1 MKQLSQLE
9 SLVRRIAEAKDE
21 QGNTIYTTYAAWK
34 RAAAKCGAWIDGDE
48 DIAQAMKGEKPYKK
62 GKTMSIGEWDGSEG
76 FIEKGCLK
84 EDSLT
89 EELKDSKGQVIK
101 KGDTLIWYDVNGKHV
116 STVEADPKYNGGL
129 RVGGRS
135 VKNVID
141 DADKVTVVKE
151 DTELEESA
159 DYAKQLVRG
168 EKAGPGILN
177 KLDRWLTN
185 MMIEKDK
192 NRFIPAEHALK
203 QLRKAG
209 FSEAQITMIR
219 DAATSAAN
227 TAVETMHR
235 KHGAEAVP
243 RKYIA
248 ALPTSFGV
256 FDLYLNVSPDIHEE
270 FAALMRKLFDAKI
283 DKIKDK
289 LNIVKEDK
297 DLQSLGKGLKKGKE
311 EPAAEEPAADA
322 AEEPEVEEPE
332 TTKPFDKEAA
342 EKPEIKVGDVVK
354 PLKGPHK
361 DEPHLVIGISSDG
374 QLEIKPKD
382 IDDTANKYSKKKARI
397 KPENVV
403 LGEGLKYE
411 DPKSVGR
418 KVFNKV
424 MGIPSGKYK
433 YKVGDTVK
441 YEMTPGQK
449 NGSGT
454 AVIKKLADGHHYIL
468 DNGAIVNQNE
478 IKSVVSEAV
487 AAPFKKFKKGQV
499 VTVKKTGE
507 KVEVLSQSDIGL
519 VQTVKVG
526 DGVPAFPKGK
536 GSAVQAKGHKE
547 YSELSEGL
555 IAQVT
560 EASKPNMKK
569 VEDQLKAHAQS
580 KIDYEKKYGP
590 MSAGDLVSHENVRK
604 RLLKDL
610 SRERSKANVSE
621 EIKGW
626 KHAQSDL
633 MKARSKASDAAK
645 GVKLVALKKDGNE
658 SKMNDATKAFKDR
671 AEAIKHH
678 NNMVKFNPTKN
689 ICHNLYC
696 DGKVEKLE
704 GEQK

>member
-311 EPAAEEPAADA
+311 ESAAEEPAADA

-403 LGEGLKYE
+403 LGE
-411 DPKSVGR
+411 
-418 KVFNKV
+418 
-424 MGIPSGKYK
+424 
-433 YKVGDTVK
+433 
-441 YEMTPGQK
+441 
-449 NGSGT
+449 
-454 AVIKKLADGHHYIL
+454 
-468 DNGAIVNQNE
+468 AI
-478 IKSVVSEAV
+478 

-547 YSELSEGL
+547 YMPSELSEGL

-590 MSAGDLVSHENVRK
+590 MSAGDLVSHENVRT
-604 RLLKDL
+604 RLLKAL

>member
-76 FIEKGCLK
+76 FIEKGYL
-84 EDSLT
+84 
-89 EELKDSKGQVIK
+89 
-101 KGDTLIWYDVNGKHV
+101 
-116 STVEADPKYNGGL
+116 
-129 RVGGRS
+129 
-135 VKNVID
+135 
-141 DADKVTVVKE
+141 KE

-403 LGEGLKYE
+403 LGE
-411 DPKSVGR
+411 
-418 KVFNKV
+418 
-424 MGIPSGKYK
+424 
-433 YKVGDTVK
+433 
-441 YEMTPGQK
+441 
-449 NGSGT
+449 
-454 AVIKKLADGHHYIL
+454 
-468 DNGAIVNQNE
+468 
-478 IKSVVSEAV
+478 AV

-547 YSELSEGL
+547 YMPSELSEGL
-555 IAQVT
+555 IGQVD
-560 EASKPNMKK
+560 EA
-569 VEDQLKAHAQS
+569 
-580 KIDYEKKYGP
+580 
-590 MSAGDLVSHENVRK
+590 
-604 RLLKDL
+604 
-610 SRERSKANVSE
+610 
-621 EIKGW
+621 IKGW